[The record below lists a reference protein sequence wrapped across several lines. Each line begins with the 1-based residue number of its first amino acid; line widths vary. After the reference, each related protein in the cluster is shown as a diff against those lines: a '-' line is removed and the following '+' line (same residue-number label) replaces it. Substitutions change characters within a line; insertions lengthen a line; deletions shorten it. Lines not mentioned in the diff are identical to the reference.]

1 MNKNQVIDLLL
12 QLKNDLDNKNILSDL
27 GIDIPQISKN
37 KKETEE
43 VFQKLFFIDTTI
55 NLPSSW
61 IAGSIISVIAMKDKQ
76 DKEKLISLLI
86 DLYSKEI
93 VIYELVVANLKKVY
107 LEHNNPLTVFRELLK
122 MKETKKNDI

>member
-12 QLKNDLDNKNILSDL
+12 QLKNDLDNKNFLSDL
-27 GIDIPQISKN
+27 GIDISERSKN

-43 VFQKLFFIDTTI
+43 IFQKLFFLDTTI
-55 NLPSSW
+55 TLPSSW
-61 IAGSIISVIAMKDKQ
+61 IAGSIISVIAMKDKR

-107 LEHNNPLTVFRELLK
+107 LEHNNPLTVFQDLLK
-122 MKETKKNDI
+122 MKETKNNDF